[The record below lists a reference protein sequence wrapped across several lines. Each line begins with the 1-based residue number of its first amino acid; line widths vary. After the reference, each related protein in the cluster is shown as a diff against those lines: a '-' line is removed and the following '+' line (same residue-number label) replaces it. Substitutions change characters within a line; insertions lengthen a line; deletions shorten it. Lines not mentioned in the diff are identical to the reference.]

1 MNFIISSRLT
11 VEVDWA
17 SERRWKYDHPK
28 PDERTSFFLF
38 VVERNQYT
46 DARNERPSSL
56 PNFIE
61 VVASLFTFVTE
72 FRFCQGKSNGEQIW
86 SSSIPM
92 YFFWVMKRKLN
103 RSYSARFSI
112 WLIIPKKQQFDDNK
126 HKSMQIRII

>member
-11 VEVDWA
+11 VEVGWT
-17 SERRWKYDHPK
+17 SERCWKYDHPK
-28 PDERTSFFLF
+28 SDERTSFFLF

-72 FRFCQGKSNGEQIW
+72 FRFCQGKSNGEQI
-86 SSSIPM
+86 
-92 YFFWVMKRKLN
+92 
-103 RSYSARFSI
+103 
-112 WLIIPKKQQFDDNK
+112 
-126 HKSMQIRII
+126 